1 MAELTLEEARNE
13 EPEKKKVTQE
23 EFDKTFLELLG
34 KCTKTVFL
42 DDHGND
48 CTIPTNR
55 IDLRTSDD
63 KWLFDIQFTGKE
75 HFWFSYEQ
83 VLSILKEKYSLQYNE
98 IQRLMKNQVSTRFRI
113 HECTPEL
120 CSIWRNSL
128 VNNTEKKICLIYVL
142 NAKVPALLPKRILC
156 SCECFL

>member
-13 EPEKKKVTQE
+13 EPEKKEVTQE
-23 EFDKTFLELLG
+23 EFGKTFTELLK

-128 VNNTEKKICLIYVL
+128 VNGLGMLPVELI
-142 NAKVPALLPKRILC
+142 KTK
-156 SCECFL
+156 SK

>member
-1 MAELTLEEARNE
+1 MAELTLEEAREVYKKSDSLKSLMLTKFSKE
-13 EPEKKKVTQE
+13 ELETQEVTQE

-75 HFWFSYEQ
+75 HFWFNYGR
-83 VLSILKEKYSLQYNE
+83 VWSIFESRYGLRDNE
-98 IQRLMKNQVSTRFRI
+98 IQRLMKNQMKLRFGMNDI
-113 HECTPEL
+113 TPKL
-120 CSIWRNSL
+120 FTTW
-128 VNNTEKKICLIYVL
+128 
-142 NAKVPALLPKRILC
+142 
-156 SCECFL
+156 

>member
-13 EPEKKKVTQE
+13 EPEKKEVTQE
-23 EFDKTFLELLG
+23 EFGKTFTELLK

-98 IQRLMKNQVSTRFRI
+98 IQRLMKNQVNTRFGM
-113 HECTPEL
+113 HDCTPSVIFSSFEL
-120 CSIWRNSL
+120 
-128 VNNTEKKICLIYVL
+128 
-142 NAKVPALLPKRILC
+142 
-156 SCECFL
+156 

>member
-1 MAELTLEEARNE
+1 MAELNINEARKIYKYDSLKSLMLTKFSKE
-13 EPEKKKVTQE
+13 ELETQEVSQE

-128 VNNTEKKICLIYVL
+128 VNNTEKKI
-142 NAKVPALLPKRILC
+142 
-156 SCECFL
+156 

>member
-1 MAELTLEEARNE
+1 MAELNIEEAREIYKKSDELKEMMLTKYSKE
-13 EPEKKKVTQE
+13 ELEKHEVSQE

-34 KCTKTVFL
+34 QCTKTVFL
-42 DDHGND
+42 DENGYKSGS
-48 CTIPTNR
+48 PTNR
-55 IDLRTSDD
+55 IELRTSDD

-128 VNNTEKKICLIYVL
+128 VNNTEKKI
-142 NAKVPALLPKRILC
+142 
-156 SCECFL
+156 

>member
-13 EPEKKKVTQE
+13 EPEKKEVTQE

-55 IDLRTSDD
+55 IELRTSDD

-113 HECTPEL
+113 HECTPVFKSDEN
-120 CSIWRNSL
+120 IAFNPPRQML
-128 VNNTEKKICLIYVL
+128 VWDIGMDDPLVEYVEEK
-142 NAKVPALLPKRILC
+142 
-156 SCECFL
+156 